1 MQPDLRQKSPR
12 LGTKCLQGYRVEF
25 DEVDGGSEEEV
36 KIDFPFDNQRR
47 YTCSIMRLNIIYTC
61 VRCGPTTLWYVAVFL
76 SPVVPA
82 VLTRDKTA
90 ASRRRTSIDRDG
102 GKST

>member
-1 MQPDLRQKSPR
+1 M
-12 LGTKCLQGYRVEF
+12 
-25 DEVDGGSEEEV
+25 DGGSEEEV